1 MTDRF
6 EETFEALLG
15 SVKDKIKEVERPEA
29 ESDVESDASIPNE
42 FDIPTGLDEDD
53 DPLTDHP
60 AEPHHVTTGVADG
73 DTEDDA
79 TDPNAPG
86 SVADVVVSEADVERY
101 VKLAKGSYLVPNY
114 VSDYLMKNLSLGE
127 QSVFHRLYRL
137 SRGFHRKTE
146 PITVRNLAESCG
158 LNPKLTA
165 NIIKALASKRLLKI
179 IYSNPFTKKVKFKLV
194 LPREVEQKMVICGVC
209 HNLIMEDET
218 WQYYPITKPEN
229 GRSQAIT
236 AHESCV
242 EGSPIL
248 EGRAP
253 SEE

>member
-15 SVKDKIKEVERPEA
+15 SVKDKIKEVERPE
-29 ESDVESDASIPNE
+29 DASSDSADATIPNE
-42 FDIPTGLDEDD
+42 FDIPTGLDEGD
-53 DPLTDHP
+53 DPIAEHP
-60 AEPHHVTTGVADG
+60 SEPHHVTTGVVDDEAVD
-73 DTEDDA
+73 DDA

-86 SVADVVVSEADVERY
+86 SVAAVEAAEAEVERY

-218 WQYYPITKPEN
+218 WQYFPITKPEN

-242 EGSPIL
+242 EGVPIL

-253 SEE
+253 SE